1 MHSDLSLQPGPPRPQ
16 PLTLSGTQGFKTLQP
31 LKEGLTPTIPLSPQ
45 GPSSPGPSASEGPS
59 HFIHENLGPELRGT

>member
-1 MHSDLSLQPGPPRPQ
+1 M
-16 PLTLSGTQGFKTLQP
+16 TLSGTQGFKTPQP